1 MSAYKFGTAY
11 RPLMAGTRHIVSA
24 GHYLAAQAG
33 LMILEAGGNAI
44 DAGVAAGLTL
54 NVVEP
59 QMCCFTGVAPIMIY
73 LGRERRLVTI
83 DGLGTWPRR
92 ASCELLERIGG
103 DCVPEGILQ
112 TVVPG
117 APDAWLTALELHGT
131 MSFADAV
138 STAIRYARDG
148 FVTDPMM
155 ALTIKRKLA
164 DFPPGTAS
172 AAIFCPNGRPPE
184 AGEIFLQSDLART
197 LQFLVDEEKAA
208 SGRGREA
215 GIAAVRDAVYRGD
228 LARIFADFQRVEW
241 RLARRGG
248 SRGLSGH
255 GRDPCLDQLPGY

>member
-92 ASCELLERIGG
+92 DLR
-103 DCVPEGILQ
+103 
-112 TVVPG
+112 
-117 APDAWLTALELHGT
+117 APR
-131 MSFADAV
+131 ADGRRLRTGKHSA
-138 STAIRYARDG
+138 DG
-148 FVTDPMM
+148 
-155 ALTIKRKLA
+155 R
-164 DFPPGTAS
+164 
-172 AAIFCPNGRPPE
+172 
-184 AGEIFLQSDLART
+184 
-197 LQFLVDEEKAA
+197 
-208 SGRGREA
+208 
-215 GIAAVRDAVYRGD
+215 
-228 LARIFADFQRVEW
+228 
-241 RLARRGG
+241 ARR
-248 SRGLSGH
+248 S
-255 GRDPCLDQLPGY
+255 